1 MCLFCFIL
9 LIKDLQSNTVS
20 GTDEFTQD
28 MSGSLMSKRL
38 RMYKCERCN
47 SQYMGLAMLRQH
59 CKDVH
64 GDQKYYKCHVCGK
77 LFSHPSSRNIHLR
90 LHSGEKPYKCTTCG
104 KQFRVSSHLKDH
116 VRVHTGVWNFFSF
129 QDHAVGLAVFPK
141 LMSLAYRSPLKRQ
154 RRCSGF
160 QVTGI
165 FFLQIKYNQTCCA
178 AVLIFTVWVSFFF
191 FLFFFYFWGGG
202 GGG

>member
-1 MCLFCFIL
+1 MPAKLSSNKVIGTETARLDFVLLDIVSTEIYNAYHTYRCLFRFIL

-20 GTDEFTQD
+20 GTDEFTQE

-116 VRVHTGVWNFFSF
+116 VRVHTGVWNFFSS
-129 QDHAVGLAVFPK
+129 QDHAIDLAVFPK
-141 LMSLAYRSPLKRQ
+141 MMSLA
-154 RRCSGF
+154 
-160 QVTGI
+160 
-165 FFLQIKYNQTCCA
+165 
-178 AVLIFTVWVSFFF
+178 
-191 FLFFFYFWGGG
+191 
-202 GGG
+202 

>member
-1 MCLFCFIL
+1 
-9 LIKDLQSNTVS
+9 
-20 GTDEFTQD
+20 
-28 MSGSLMSKRL
+28 MSKRL

-116 VRVHTGVWNFFSF
+116 VRVHTGVWNFFGS
-129 QDHAVGLAVFPK
+129 QDHAIDLAVFPK
-141 LMSLAYRSPLKRQ
+141 LMSLAQQSSLKCQRGAPDFKWLGFFSTSKVQPNLFCGGFNIYRLS
-154 RRCSGF
+154 
-160 QVTGI
+160 
-165 FFLQIKYNQTCCA
+165 
-178 AVLIFTVWVSFFF
+178 FF
-191 FLFFFYFWGGG
+191 FLFFLFFGGWGGG
-202 GGG
+202 G

>member
-1 MCLFCFIL
+1 MWRFFEQLLELTFLGTFIIL
-9 LIKDLQSNTVS
+9 DLQSSDVS
-20 GTDEFTQD
+20 GTDDFVQGAD
-28 MSGSLMSKRL
+28 NSFSKRL

-47 SQYMGLAMLRQH
+47 SQYVGLAMLRQH

-116 VRVHTGVWNFFSF
+116 VRVHTGELVILLIL
-129 QDHAVGLAVFPK
+129 GLVQM
-141 LMSLAYRSPLKRQ
+141 LNLSLTRNSQVEFRYPRSCGLKHP
-154 RRCSGF
+154 
-160 QVTGI
+160 I
-165 FFLQIKYNQTCCA
+165 TCPTCNPA
-178 AVLIFTVWVSFFF
+178 TSPAWPHPTRH
-191 FLFFFYFWGGG
+191 
-202 GGG
+202 